1 MFYFLLD
8 TLPSPATISYFSSS
22 SKGRRVHMVAVEI
35 IYKTSNTNETLSPE
49 ALVKVSLTPMS
60 VTRQATYI

>member
-8 TLPSPATISYFSSS
+8 TLPSPATVNYFRSS
-22 SKGRRVHMVAVEI
+22 SKGRRAHVVAVEM

-49 ALVKVSLTPMS
+49 ALLLVSLTPMS
-60 VTRQATYI
+60 VTRQAMYI